1 MPILQADTA
10 YTFSKIF
17 ELKAPP
23 DELIQELGYRLVR
36 ADVQLPQYLGE
47 LDRLER
53 TRSAIEE
60 MLPYVDLSTEM
71 ARREIL
77 ISGVVKDLIHY
88 THAQLRIEYPLKVSA
103 YLQGNLDYLMRTHL
117 MRTQAELLVIEAK
130 QEDLRNGFT
139 QLAAEL
145 MALDQWE
152 NGIDAQVLPQLV
164 GVVTTGDLWQF
175 GWLDRAAKVITQ
187 VVNIYAVPKELEIL
201 QRILIKVLMP

>member
-1 MPILQADTA
+1 MSILQADA
-10 YTFSKIF
+10 SYTFSKIF

-36 ADVQLPQYLGE
+36 ADVQLAQYRGE

-53 TRSAIEE
+53 TRSEIEE

-103 YLQGNLDYLMRTHL
+103 YLQGNLDYLMRTQ
-117 MRTQAELLVIEAK
+117 TELLVIEAK

-145 MALDQWE
+145 IALDQWE
-152 NGIDAQVLPQLV
+152 NGVKADVLPQLV
-164 GVVTTGDLWQF
+164 GAVTTGDLWQF
-175 GWLDRAAKVITQ
+175 GLLDRAAKVITQ
-187 VVNIYAVPKELEIL
+187 VVNIYAVPKELEVL

>member
-1 MPILQADTA
+1 MPILQADTS

-53 TRSAIEE
+53 TRSEIEE

-117 MRTQAELLVIEAK
+117 MRTQTELLVIEAK

-175 GWLDRAAKVITQ
+175 GLLDRPRKVITQ

>member
-1 MPILQADTA
+1 MAILQADTA
-10 YTFSKIF
+10 YTFSQIF
-17 ELKAPP
+17 ALKAAP
-23 DELIQELGYRLVR
+23 DELIQELGYGLVR
-36 ADVQLPQYLGE
+36 ADVQLPQYGGE

-60 MLPYVDLSTEM
+60 ILPYVDLSTEM

-103 YLQGNLDYLMRTHL
+103 YLQGSVDYLMRTQ
-117 MRTQAELLVIEAK
+117 TELLVIEAK

-145 MALDQWE
+145 IALDQWDK
-152 NGIDAQVLPQLV
+152 GVSAAVLPQLV
-164 GVVTTGDLWQF
+164 GAVTTGDLWQF
-175 GWLDRAAKVITQ
+175 GLLDRAAKVITQ
-187 VVNIYAVPKELEIL
+187 VVNVYAVPKELEVL
-201 QRILIKVLMP
+201 QRILVKVLIP

>member
-1 MPILQADTA
+1 MSILQAA
-10 YTFSKIF
+10 ASYTFSKIF

-36 ADVQLPQYLGE
+36 ADVQLAQYRGE

-53 TRSAIEE
+53 TRSEIEE

-103 YLQGNLDYLMRTHL
+103 YLQGNLDYLMRTQ
-117 MRTQAELLVIEAK
+117 TELLVIEAK

-145 MALDQWE
+145 IALDQWE
-152 NGIDAQVLPQLV
+152 NGVKADVLPQLV

-175 GWLDRAAKVITQ
+175 GLLDRAAKVITQ
-187 VVNIYAVPKELEIL
+187 VVNIYAVPKELEVL

>member
-1 MPILQADTA
+1 MSILQADA
-10 YTFSKIF
+10 SYTFSKIF

-36 ADVQLPQYLGE
+36 ADVQLAQYRGE

-53 TRSAIEE
+53 TRSEIEE

-103 YLQGNLDYLMRTHL
+103 YLQGNLDYLMRTQ
-117 MRTQAELLVIEAK
+117 TELLVIEAK

-145 MALDQWE
+145 IALDQWE
-152 NGIDAQVLPQLV
+152 NGVKADVLPQLV

-175 GWLDRAAKVITQ
+175 GLLDRSAKVITQ
-187 VVNIYAVPKELEIL
+187 VVNVYAVPKELEEL
-201 QRILIKVLMP
+201 QRILVKVLMP

>member
-1 MPILQADTA
+1 MSILQADA
-10 YTFSKIF
+10 SYTFSKIF

-36 ADVQLPQYLGE
+36 ADVQLAQYRGE

-53 TRSAIEE
+53 TRSEIEE

-103 YLQGNLDYLMRTHL
+103 YLQGNLDYLMRTQ
-117 MRTQAELLVIEAK
+117 TELLVIEAK

-145 MALDQWE
+145 IALDQWE
-152 NGIDAQVLPQLV
+152 NGVKADVLPQLV

-175 GWLDRAAKVITQ
+175 GLLDRAAKVITQ
-187 VVNIYAVPKELEIL
+187 VVNIYAVPKELEVL

>member
-1 MPILQADTA
+1 MPILQADTS

>member
-1 MPILQADTA
+1 MSILQADTV

-53 TRSAIEE
+53 TRSEIEE

-103 YLQGNLDYLMRTHL
+103 YLQGNLDYLMRTQ
-117 MRTQAELLVIEAK
+117 TELLVIEAK

-145 MALDQWE
+145 IALDQWE

-175 GWLDRAAKVITQ
+175 GLLDRAAKVITQ
-187 VVNIYAVPKELEIL
+187 VVNIYAVPKELEEL